1 MDDDDDWDTDPTFE
15 NNMTETER
23 RRAGTAQHLEEL
35 SSATASMS
43 MDAFRQRALSLDERA
58 GEIDRASVRAEKAA
72 ADKRQPDATTTST
85 AALEK
90 PTAPPAKPAL
100 RSGSLIG
107 RWEENTRNRERDAA
121 VAEQSRLLEQS
132 RLHGQSCEQSLE
144 VELKSGREAEAAAQK
159 AEAEQSR
166 HEALGRVEQERQA
179 ADREAQ
185 AQRGVVEAAK
195 TQAVAEADAK
205 AQSMMAEA
213 QRMLAEATQIKAAA
227 EAEARRTVAAAEAK
241 AQVSREAGER
251 AKREAGEQSQ
261 RQRQAEEQAR
271 VEEEARRESQAHA
284 ERQREADSRAI
295 AAPPP
300 PGYEGAV
307 LHAQEQGWAQST
319 WRGAGSKVVVAS
331 RAVNAFA
338 GTVRHMVPELA
349 AAPAHVSEA
358 PIGVGS
364 KVWARPPEAEDEG
377 EGEGGQWVPGRV
389 LLHRQHA
396 GCTQMKI
403 SLDGNDSETDKWVD
417 CDSERVRPYLVN
429 ADAKA
434 AARQEAAEMETSRL
448 HAEQR
453 KRDDRLELSLAA
465 SGLEMGLQDY
475 SGD

>member
-121 VAEQSRLLEQS
+121 VAEQSRLFEQS

-185 AQRGVVEAAK
+185 AQRVVVEAAK

-213 QRMLAEATQIKAAA
+213 QRMLADATQIKAAA

-261 RQRQAEEQAR
+261 RSLMSQRSLR
-271 VEEEARRESQAHA
+271 C
-284 ERQREADSRAI
+284 
-295 AAPPP
+295 P
-300 PGYEGAV
+300 
-307 LHAQEQGWAQST
+307 AQSFSPYRARNLRMGGGGEGVESE
-319 WRGAGSKVVVAS
+319 WRGRG
-331 RAVNAFA
+331 
-338 GTVRHMVPELA
+338 M
-349 AAPAHVSEA
+349 
-358 PIGVGS
+358 
-364 KVWARPPEAEDEG
+364 
-377 EGEGGQWVPGRV
+377 GRT
-389 LLHRQHA
+389 R
-396 GCTQMKI
+396 
-403 SLDGNDSETDKWVD
+403 
-417 CDSERVRPYLVN
+417 
-429 ADAKA
+429 
-434 AARQEAAEMETSRL
+434 
-448 HAEQR
+448 
-453 KRDDRLELSLAA
+453 
-465 SGLEMGLQDY
+465 
-475 SGD
+475 